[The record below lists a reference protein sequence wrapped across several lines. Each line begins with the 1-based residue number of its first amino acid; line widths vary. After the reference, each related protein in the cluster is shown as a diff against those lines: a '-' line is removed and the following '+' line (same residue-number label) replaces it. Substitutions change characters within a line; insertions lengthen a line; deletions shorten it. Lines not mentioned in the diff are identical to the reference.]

1 MLRQPILSLNIERG
15 VYILLASEYR
25 CSMDSAFETYLLW
38 SETCEDKVTNQMQ
51 FSEDRQAGAS
61 NDMPLLHVQLV
72 RP

>member
-1 MLRQPILSLNIERG
+1 
-15 VYILLASEYR
+15 
-25 CSMDSAFETYLLW
+25 MDSAFETYLLW